1 MSNEVEAIK
10 GIVASLYAAQRA
22 LRALAPEYRW
32 AGMGNLLGD
41 FGEFIAI
48 DHYGL
53 TRAPAGSQG
62 FDAFTPDGR
71 SVQIKANHASSS
83 IGFRGEAD
91 LLWGTKTSSAVSA
104 RRAADSETLKS
115 WAGWNI
121 AAPRARGIGIETV
134 LTPIR
139 SPKAN
144 AICERVI
151 GTLRRD
157 CLDHV
162 IVLGE
167 RHLRRVLREY
177 VSYDNETRPHRSL
190 EREPPAGARELPPSS
205 ARCRV
210 VAEPIL
216 GGLHHRYRW
225 AA

>member
-91 LLWGTKTSSAVSA
+91 LLLVIHVEENGEWSELYFGAFDPVAKASSFSSRDNKRTITVSKL
-104 RRAADSETLKS
+104 RK
-115 WAGWNI
+115 
-121 AAPRARGIGIETV
+121 IGE
-134 LTPIR
+134 
-139 SPKAN
+139 
-144 AICERVI
+144 
-151 GTLRRD
+151 
-157 CLDHV
+157 
-162 IVLGE
+162 
-167 RHLRRVLREY
+167 
-177 VSYDNETRPHRSL
+177 
-190 EREPPAGARELPPSS
+190 ELP
-205 ARCRV
+205 
-210 VAEPIL
+210 
-216 GGLHHRYRW
+216 
-225 AA
+225 